1 MKILLIAMP
10 DASSNFHRM
19 IRVPNLGLCSLAA
32 TVPEHDVRVL
42 DLVLVYR
49 GIRRY
54 LQNYLAEFRP
64 DVVGISSMSFQ
75 YESAG
80 TVMAIVRAFDPAIKI
95 VVGGYH
101 ASMVPGELEKDPFDF
116 LIRGEGEITFPRLIE
131 ALASKQPFSP
141 QSGPDADRAKPIFS
155 AIPGLSWRDGVGVVH
170 NPPGELADVA
180 TLPLP
185 NRRARVLAGF
195 TYLTKK
201 MDVIETSRGCT
212 LKCSFCSITNMYGRS
227 FRPYPIERVI
237 ADLKQ
242 LKEDGV
248 RTVLIVD
255 DNITLD
261 VPRLMRLCDAITD
274 NGLNSME
281 YIVQASVLGISSNP
295 ELAPKMA
302 RANFYLVFLGIE
314 SMHKK
319 NLAFLKKGN
328 IKERAD
334 QAIALLR
341 ANNIAILGGF
351 IIGNPDDTAGDVKAV
366 FDYAKTLKVD
376 LAAVQ
381 CLTPYPNTELRRD
394 LLEMEMVTNTNNLR
408 RYNGFICNVR
418 TRHLSNKQLNR
429 LMNWENMKMF
439 FSPAW
444 FKDNNFVKRRE
455 KGALKVMVNN
465 FEYIRGWFTGGQF
478 ASRHTFD

>member
-1 MKILLIAMP
+1 MP

-32 TVPEHDVRVL
+32 TVPDHDVRVL
-42 DLVLVYR
+42 DLVLIHR

-64 DVVGISSMSFQ
+64 EVVGISSMSFQ
-75 YESAG
+75 YESAR
-80 TVMAIVRAFDPAIKI
+80 TVMAIVRAFDPSIKI
-95 VVGGYH
+95 VAGGYH
-101 ASMVPGELEKDPFDF
+101 ASMVPHELEGDPFDF
-116 LIRGEGEITFPRLIE
+116 LIRGEGEIAFPRLIE
-131 ALASKQPFSP
+131 TLASKPAP
-141 QSGPDADRAKPIFS
+141 GTNRATRATSAFS
-155 AIPGLSWRDGVGVVH
+155 AIPGLSWRDGERVVH
-170 NPPGELADVA
+170 NPSGELADVA
-180 TLPLP
+180 TLPPP
-185 NRRARVLAGF
+185 NRRARALTDF

-227 FRPYPIERVI
+227 FRPYPIDRVI
-237 ADLKQ
+237 ADLKR

-248 RTVLIVD
+248 KTVLIVD

-261 VPRLMRLCDAITD
+261 VPRLMRLCDAIAD

-341 ANNIAILGGF
+341 ANGIAILGGF
-351 IIGNPDDTAGDVKAV
+351 IIGNPDDTAEDVKAV

-394 LLEMEMVTNTNNLR
+394 LLAMGLVTNANDLR

-418 TRHLSNKQLNR
+418 TRHLSSKRLNR

-465 FEYIRGWFTGGQF
+465 LEYIRAWFTGGQF
-478 ASRHTFD
+478 ASRHSFD

>member
-64 DVVGISSMSFQ
+64 DVVGIGSMSFQ
-75 YESAG
+75 YESAR
-80 TVMAIVRAFDPAIKI
+80 TVMAIVRAFDPSIKI

-101 ASMVPGELEKDPFDF
+101 ASMVPEELEKDPFDF
-116 LIRGEGEITFPRLIE
+116 LIRGEGEAAFARLIE
-131 ALASKQPFSP
+131 TLALQQRVSP
-141 QSGPDADRAKPIFS
+141 QPDPHAATPFS
-155 AIPGLSWRDGVGVVH
+155 AIAGLSWRNGAEVVH
-170 NPPGELADVA
+170 NPPGELADVN

-185 NRRARVLAGF
+185 NRNVRVLAGF

-201 MDVIETSRGCT
+201 MDVVETSRGCT

-227 FRPYPIERVI
+227 FRRYPIGRVI
-237 ADLKQ
+237 ADLKR
-242 LKEDGV
+242 LKENGV
-248 RTVLIVD
+248 QTVLIVD

-261 VPRLMRLCDAITD
+261 VPRLKRLCDAITE

-281 YIVQASVLGISSNP
+281 YIVQASVLGIASDP

-328 IKERAD
+328 IKEQAD

-351 IIGNPDDTAGDVKAV
+351 IVGNPDDTAEDVKAV
-366 FDYAKTLKVD
+366 FDYAKSLKVD

-381 CLTPYPNTELRRD
+381 CLTPYPNTGLRRD
-394 LLEMEMVTNTNNLR
+394 LLDMGLVANTDNLR
-408 RYNGFICNVR
+408 RYNGFICNVK

-429 LMNWENMKMF
+429 LMNWENIKMF

-465 FEYIRGWFTGGQF
+465 FEYIRAWFTGDQF
-478 ASRHTFD
+478 ASRHSFD

>member
-32 TVPEHDVRVL
+32 AVPQHDARVL
-42 DLVLVYR
+42 DLVLVHR

-64 DVVGISSMSFQ
+64 DVVGIGSMSFQ
-75 YESAG
+75 YESAR
-80 TVMAIVRAFDPAIKI
+80 TVMAIVREFDPAIPI

-101 ASMVPGELEKDPFDF
+101 ASMVPDELEKDPFDF
-116 LIRGEGEITFPRLIE
+116 LIRGEGETPFARLIE
-131 ALASKQPFSP
+131 ALASHRSLTSASATAAF
-141 QSGPDADRAKPIFS
+141 A
-155 AIPGLSWRDGVGVVH
+155 AIPGLSWRNGAEVVH
-170 NPPGELADVA
+170 NPPGELAAVDF
-180 TLPLP
+180 LPLP
-185 NRRARVLAGF
+185 NRKARVLAGF

-201 MDVIETSRGCT
+201 MDVVETSRGCT

-227 FRPYPIERVI
+227 FRRYPIERVI

-248 RTVLIVD
+248 QTVLIVD

-261 VPRLMRLCDAITD
+261 VPRLKRLCDAIAE

-281 YIVQASVLGISSNP
+281 YIVQASVLGIASDP

-314 SMHKK
+314 STHQK

-351 IIGNPDDTAGDVKAV
+351 IIGNPDDTAEDVKAV
-366 FDYAKTLKVD
+366 FDYAKSLKVD
-376 LAAVQ
+376 LAVVQ
-381 CLTPYPNTELRRD
+381 CLTPYPNTELRRE
-394 LLEMEMVTNTNNLR
+394 LLDRGLVTNAANLR
-408 RYNGFICNVR
+408 RYNGFICNVK
-418 TRHLSNKQLNR
+418 TNHLSNKQLSR
-429 LMNWENMKMF
+429 LMNWENIKMF
-439 FSPAW
+439 FSPVW

-455 KGALKVMVNN
+455 KGALKVMINN
-465 FEYIRGWFTGGQF
+465 LEYFRAWFTGDQF
-478 ASRHTFD
+478 ASRHRFD